1 MKTIIAT
8 DPQDLLEKV
17 NQAIADKHDL
27 YTAPFVSFEGLLV
40 QRMVPTAGVY
50 EYQLINADNLD
61 DLLLAEQNL
70 RMLGYDYVFN
80 TILWYGRY
88 LQWMGR
94 ATDTGL
100 SVRDAV
106 KELGALNAADIFF
119 EQASRSQELQLV
131 ADVREV
137 LHMEPTANGGY
148 LVKVPHPLLGS

>member
-40 QRMVPTAGVY
+40 QRMAPTAGLY

-70 RMLGYDYVFN
+70 ITLGYDYIFN
-80 TILWYGRY
+80 TIIWYGRY

-94 ATDTGL
+94 VTDAGL

-106 KELGALNAADIFF
+106 KELGVLNATSIFF
-119 EQASRSQELQLV
+119 EHAERAEELQLV

-137 LHMEPTANGGY
+137 LHMEPTAKGGY

>member
-17 NQAIADKHDL
+17 NRAIADKHDL

-94 ATDTGL
+94 ATDAGL